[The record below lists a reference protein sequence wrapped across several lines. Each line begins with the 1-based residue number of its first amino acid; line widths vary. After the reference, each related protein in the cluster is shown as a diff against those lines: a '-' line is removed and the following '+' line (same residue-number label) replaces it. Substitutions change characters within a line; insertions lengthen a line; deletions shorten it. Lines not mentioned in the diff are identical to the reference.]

1 MQIKIDKSEAIP
13 KIIHQIWLGPLEPPT
28 EVMQT
33 WKELHP
39 EWEYLLWSEN
49 NLPQLKNQQAFDKSK
64 AFTQKADIL
73 RYELL
78 YHYGGIFVDADEHCI
93 KPIDSLFEK
102 IRQNNCDCFAVYERG
117 SSGLIANGIMGC
129 TAKNAFMEKMTDE
142 IDIDEKGDPWEL
154 VGPKY
159 LTAMMEK
166 YQPAA
171 HIFPSKVFL
180 PIHFRDKDQRNIDIE
195 ELKKDPEIYGIQL
208 WGTTTS
214 AYRPKFLTSPI
225 LFLRY
230 LLKKLRKKT
239 FVIS

>member
-1 MQIKIDKSEAIP
+1 MYKPEAIP

-39 EWEYLLWSEN
+39 EWKYLLWSEK
-49 NLPQLKNQQAFDKSK
+49 NLPQLKNQEAFDKSK

-78 YHYGGIFVDADEHCI
+78 YQYGGIFVDADEYCI

-102 IRQNNCDCFAVYERG
+102 IHQQKCDCFAVYERG
-117 SSGLIANGIMGC
+117 NSGLIANGIMGC
-129 TAKNAFMEKMTDE
+129 TIKNDFMKKMTGE
-142 IDIDEKGDPWEL
+142 IDIDTKSDPWEL

-159 LTAMMEK
+159 LTSMMEK

-171 HIFPSKVFL
+171 YIFPSKVFL
-180 PIHFRDKDQRNIDIE
+180 PIHFRDKDRRNIGIE
-195 ELKKDPEIYGIQL
+195 ELRKDPDIHGIQL

-214 AYRPKFLTSPI
+214 AYRPIFLTSPI

-230 LLKKLRKKT
+230 IFKKLRKKT
-239 FVIS
+239 FTIS